1 MGQVQQDITTPT
13 AFGDFSE
20 IIDGFLDHIQRHNNF
35 DANQFVPWSILDAA
49 NHPQPVGWL
58 HRQHLPWLAAN
69 QQLLQPNPTA
79 GDGWRLDPALN
90 TPAARG
96 DALNQLAIR
105 LHQHGL
111 IAHWYDEQVA
121 VLTDWGQPP
130 LATASRASIGFLG
143 IKAFGVHL
151 NAYHGHANQ
160 MQLWMARRASHLAN
174 FPNQYDHLVAGG
186 VAAGDSILGTLIK
199 EAQEEAGMPMPLSQ
213 AAQPV
218 GVIQYHLMRGGYSR
232 QDTVFVYDLAMDRHG
247 ATNFVPVNEDGHVA
261 SFARYPVDE
270 VIQLVAKTDK
280 VKSNVNLVLIDFFLR
295 HGMIAADNPAFV
307 ALHAGLK
314 GRLQPMD

>member
-1 MGQVQQDITTPT
+1 MQHDITKPK
-13 AFGDFSE
+13 AAGNFSE
-20 IIDGFLDHIQRHNNF
+20 ITECFLGHIQRHNNF

-58 HRQHLPWLAAN
+58 HRGHLPWLAAN
-69 QQLLQPNPTA
+69 QQVLQPNPNS
-79 GDGWRLDPALN
+79 GGWQLDPALI
-90 TPAARG
+90 TSAARS
-96 DALNQLAIR
+96 DALNQLAIQ

-111 IAHWYDEQVA
+111 ITHWYDEQVS
-121 VLTDWGQPP
+121 VVTDWGQPP
-130 LATASRASIGFLG
+130 LATASRASIRFLG

-151 NAYHGHANQ
+151 NAYHGYGDQ
-160 MQLWMARRASHLAN
+160 MQLWIARRAAHLAN

-199 EAQEEAGMPMPLSQ
+199 EAQEEAGMPMTLSQ

-218 GVIQYHLMRGGYSR
+218 GVIQYHLMRDGYSR
-232 QDTVFVYDLAMDRHG
+232 QDTVFVYDLAMDCHG
-247 ATNFVPVNEDGHVA
+247 AADFVPVNEDGHVA

-270 VIQLVAKTDK
+270 VMQLVASSNQ

-295 HGMIAADNPAFV
+295 HGMIAADDPAFV
-307 ALHAGLK
+307 ALLMGL
-314 GRLQPMD
+314 RSP